1 MHIPVKTCARL
12 NDISS
17 GDTGISANNG
27 GFDYLFERIAPRLL
41 EADITLGNLE
51 FPVSAPFE
59 SRPYVFNCRP
69 EVLGADATLY
79 RRYERPLFDFISRM
93 APNAADSESLFQETF
108 LRLFRYRDR
117 YRPTAPFRSFLYTL
131 ARHAWVD
138 ATRRSE
144 RQRAVPL
151 GGREDIP
158 GELDVRR
165 DGHLN
170 LEDRLDL
177 EQALEELPE
186 HLRWTIVLSVH
197 QGLSYGEIAEVLQIP
212 VGTVKSRIFHAVRRL
227 REALHARLDP

>member
-1 MHIPVKTCARL
+1 VVRWKSRQVPVRPTVVV
-12 NDISS
+12 
-17 GDTGISANNG
+17 SALEVPLDFNALS
-27 GFDYLFERIAPRLL
+27 DVELMRLL
-41 EADITLGNLE
+41 REDREEALRVLVERHQQNLVN
-51 FPVSAPFE
+51 FF
-59 SRPYVFNCRP
+59 RR
-69 EVLGADATLY
+69 LGADVHEAQ
-79 RRYERPLFDFISRM
+79 DG
-93 APNAADSESLFQETF
+93 AQETF

-212 VGTVKSRIFHAVRRL
+212 VGTVKSRIFYAIRRL